1 MNHKKA
7 GSLDYAAGVLFIVL
21 FVIILD
27 GCDDGLD
34 NFAGSCQQAGF
45 DVCWDFTGSGYTK
58 ENVEAGCAGFYFS
71 TRCPSENRVG
81 RCIMLKDT
89 MMEYIISYY
98 PPTYDAVD
106 A

>member
-34 NFAGSCQQAGF
+34 NFAGSCQ
-45 DVCWDFTGSGYTK
+45 
-58 ENVEAGCAGFYFS
+58 
-71 TRCPSENRVG
+71 
-81 RCIMLKDT
+81 
-89 MMEYIISYY
+89 
-98 PPTYDAVD
+98 
-106 A
+106 